1 MGDPP
6 PALGVIGTS
15 SADLA
20 TMPGTSSDW
29 DIVDEASLESFPAS
43 DPPAWGSYHAVAS
56 AATVA
61 IPEANELVVR
71 RSPLRIALWL
81 LTATAA
87 LGGLI
92 LLGAKL
98 RRRWR

>member
-1 MGDPP
+1 
-6 PALGVIGTS
+6 
-15 SADLA
+15 
-20 TMPGTSSDW
+20 MPGTRSDW

-43 DPPAWGSYHAVAS
+43 DPPAWGSHHVAAS
-56 AATVA
+56 ATTVA
-61 IPEANELVVR
+61 LPDADDLVAR

-92 LLGAKL
+92 LLGARL

>member
-1 MGDPP
+1 
-6 PALGVIGTS
+6 
-15 SADLA
+15 
-20 TMPGTSSDW
+20 MPCTSSDW

-61 IPEANELVVR
+61 IPDANELVVR

>member
-1 MGDPP
+1 M
-6 PALGVIGTS
+6 IGTS
-15 SADLA
+15 SAHEA
-20 TMPGTSSDW
+20 TMPWPRSDW
-29 DIVDEASLESFPAS
+29 DVVDEASLESFPAS
-43 DPPAWGSYHAVAS
+43 DPPAWGSHHAVAS

-61 IPEANELVVR
+61 IPEANEVAGR

-92 LLGAKL
+92 MLGARL

>member
-1 MGDPP
+1 M
-6 PALGVIGTS
+6 T
-15 SADLA
+15 
-20 TMPGTSSDW
+20 TMPRTNSDW
-29 DIVDEASLESFPAS
+29 DIVDEASFESFPAS
-43 DPPAWGSYHAVAS
+43 DPPAWGSCHAVAS

-61 IPEANELVVR
+61 IPDANEIVVR

-81 LTATAA
+81 ITATAA